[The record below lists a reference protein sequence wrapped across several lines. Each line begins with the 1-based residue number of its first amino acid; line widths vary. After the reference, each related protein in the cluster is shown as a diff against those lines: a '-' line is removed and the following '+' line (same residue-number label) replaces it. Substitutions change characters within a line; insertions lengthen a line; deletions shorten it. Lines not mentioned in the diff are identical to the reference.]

1 MSTRPQHPEFLYGT
15 AWKEEKTKE
24 LTLLALSKGF
34 RGIDTANQRKHYH
47 EIAVGEAIREA
58 VKAGVVNR
66 EELFVQTKY
75 TFQRGQDHRLPYDP
89 AASITE
95 QVRQSWQSSEEHLG
109 RIDSYLLHGPSR
121 REGLGPEDLE
131 AWRAIA
137 KLQEDGEVSYLGVS
151 NVSAEQLEEFCRVGP
166 APNFVQNRCYAR
178 LGWDAQVRTVCSKW
192 GVVYKAFSLLKAN
205 ITELED
211 PRVARIA
218 QKRAWTGPQLIFR
231 FALEKGWLPLTGTT
245 NPEHMV
251 EDLAVLEKSLTVEEI
266 SAIESVGSNPESA
279 KP

>member
-1 MSTRPQHPEFLYGT
+1 M
-15 AWKEEKTKE
+15 
-24 LTLLALSKGF
+24 
-34 RGIDTANQRKHYH
+34 
-47 EIAVGEAIREA
+47 
-58 VKAGVVNR
+58 
-66 EELFVQTKY
+66 
-75 TFQRGQDHRLPYDP
+75 
-89 AASITE
+89 
-95 QVRQSWQSSEEHLG
+95 G

-192 GVVYKAFSLLKAN
+192 GVVYQAFSLLKAN

-245 NPEHMV
+245 KPEHMV